1 MRPLRPPPAWAG
13 LLLLAVLVLPPVRE
27 GLEGSMTRHML
38 LQFPLVALA
47 GGLLAGALPRRAHD
61 AVQRWNAFGITGLV
75 ASALVLMLL
84 MIPRLLDL
92 ALIDAGI
99 AVGKWLA
106 LLACGAALRLSWAR
120 AGGVVQAF
128 FLGNVLPMMAVAG
141 QVYQEA
147 PLRLCNAYLLD
158 DQVGLGQALVALAM
172 ATAAGW
178 IAWAFLTLA
187 RREARSLPAD
197 APHGG

>member
-1 MRPLRPPPAWAG
+1 MMTWRSPPACAG
-13 LLLLAVLVLPPVRE
+13 LLLLAVLALPPARAA
-27 GLEGSMTRHML
+27 LEGSMMRHML

-47 GGLLAGALPRRAHD
+47 GGLLAGALPGRVQD

-92 ALIDAGI
+92 ALVDPGMA
-99 AVGKWLA
+99 AGKWLA
-106 LLACGAALRLSWAR
+106 LLSCGAALRLSWAR

-158 DQVGLGQALVALAM
+158 DQVRLGQALVALSV

-197 APHGG
+197 APHAG